1 MECTVHGPV
10 HADFELVWF
19 RVALGPG
26 EGDDIVRLRDLVTE
40 HDPAASVMH
49 NSSDVTIRFQLNQD
63 GAVKR
68 IRSRLE
74 LQLNREDSA
83 SNTAFW
89 CSVLAWPNSTADAT
103 DKPPR
108 ALPSEAF
115 VLRVADVYA
124 DLPICGGT
132 PQSSEGEKCATVFRP
147 LLQPATP
154 SSNTSVTASIQSVST
169 MIPAI
174 SSRPV
179 IAPSSL
185 PTTSVLL
192 DPSLGD
198 LNEGQTGLN
207 SIVLPMLG
215 VLGGAICALSL
226 VACLYLRCH
235 YHHKKSENPFVS
247 IV

>member
-1 MECTVHGPV
+1 MQTLSSSGSGGGT
-10 HADFELVWF
+10 
-19 RVALGPG
+19 LGPG
-26 EGDDIVRLRDLVTE
+26 EGDEVCKSSSQNIYEPFGVCDQ
-40 HDPAASVMH
+40 H

-132 PQSSEGEKCATVFRP
+132 PQSSEGEKCATAFNP

-154 SSNTSVTASIQSVST
+154 SSNTSVTAHTQSVST
-169 MIPAI
+169 MGGY
-174 SSRPV
+174 SCQYWK
-179 IAPSSL
+179 L
-185 PTTSVLL
+185 PFCLGISVL
-192 DPSLGD
+192 P
-198 LNEGQTGLN
+198 GQKELAAAIAAAKPGP
-207 SIVLPMLG
+207 IYPGHLP
-215 VLGGAICALSL
+215 
-226 VACLYLRCH
+226 RQ
-235 YHHKKSENPFVS
+235 K
-247 IV
+247 

>member
-1 MECTVHGPV
+1 MQTLSSSGSGGGT
-10 HADFELVWF
+10 
-19 RVALGPG
+19 LGPG
-26 EGDDIVRLRDLVTE
+26 EGDEVCKSSSQNIYEPFGVCDQ
-40 HDPAASVMH
+40 H
-49 NSSDVTIRFQLNQD
+49 NSSDVTIRFQFNQD

-89 CSVLAWPNSTADAT
+89 CSVLAWPNSTTDAS
-103 DKPPR
+103 DKHPR

-132 PQSSEGEKCATVFRP
+132 PQSSEGEKCATAFSP

-154 SSNTSVTASIQSVST
+154 SSNTSVTAHTQSVST

-174 SSRPV
+174 SSPV
-179 IAPSSL
+179 VILSSL

-192 DPSLGD
+192 DPPLED

-207 SIVLPMLG
+207 SIVFPMLG
-215 VLGGAICALSL
+215 VVGGAICTLSL

-235 YHHKKSENPFVS
+235 YHHKKNKNPFVS